1 MAESKFELLYNDLGK
16 AIAALNTSLEINLQL
31 YDSNVIDTLKN
42 GQIQKFEY
50 NMELLWKTLKA
61 YFFEGRGISLKYSKE
76 IIKYYFEE
84 QIIDENTFLV
94 LIDALDSRNALSHIY
109 KEEVFLEIYPKLKTY
124 AAAIETTY
132 LTLKLRAI

>member
-1 MAESKFELLYNDLGK
+1 MSESKFELLYADLGK
-16 AIAALNTSLEINLQL
+16 AISALNTSLKIDLQL

-50 NMELLWKTLKA
+50 NIELLWKTMKA

-76 IIKYYFEE
+76 IVKYYFEE
-84 QIIDENTFLV
+84 ELIDEFTYQI
-94 LIDALDSRNALSHIY
+94 LIEALDSRNALSHVY
-109 KEEVFLEIYPKLKTY
+109 KEEVFLEIYPKIKTY

>member
-1 MAESKFELLYNDLGK
+1 MGESKFELLYNDLGK
-16 AIAALNTSLEINLQL
+16 AITALNTSLEINLEL

-61 YFFEGRGISLKYSKE
+61 YFFEGRGVSLKYSKE
-76 IIKYYFEE
+76 IVKYYFEE

-94 LIDALDSRNALSHIY
+94 LIEALDSRNALSHVY
-109 KEEVFLEIYPKLKTY
+109 KKKKYF
-124 AAAIETTY
+124 
-132 LTLKLRAI
+132 

>member
-1 MAESKFELLYNDLGK
+1 MPESKFELLYADLGK
-16 AIAALNTSLEINLQL
+16 AIIALNASLEINLKL

-84 QIIDENTFLV
+84 QIIDENTFLI
-94 LIDALDSRNALSHIY
+94 LIDALDSRNALSHVY
-109 KEEVFLEIYPKLKTY
+109 KEEVFLEIYPKIKMY